1 MKAKQIINAVQA
13 VTGKWAKQRR
23 AEERHAAAEAN
34 RYDAMT
40 RERRVTIKEVAYD
53 EMPAAYAKASAGG
66 TLPALARQI
75 MYAARPAILARTG
88 LSQLKDEYFTQQLL
102 PNFMAECPELT
113 ANWNVVFDARGNF
126 VEPHTDKRVPLGTLN
141 VRDYLAEIRSHAVEL
156 PDFDIWERHHPTI
169 GPKDRFGAVLFVEKE
184 GFNPLFEA
192 VQLAERHD
200 LAIMS
205 TKGMSVTASR
215 ELVEYVCG
223 LGVPLLVL
231 HDFDKSGFSIVG
243 TLRRSTRR
251 YQFRHGHA
259 SRVIDLGLR
268 LEDVDGLETE
278 DVYFRNRRQGG
289 GQPGRERRGTRRDRV
304 PARKTGRAECLRL
317 GRADRLAR
325 TQAEGAR
332 DQEGDPCR
340 EHTGRR
346 LPAHAQAGLGP
357 GPDQSCPGRAWGRSA
372 GGATRPQSPDRARP
386 DVRPDDRLGCGPAPD
401 HREGVTTVCRPSPFS
416 AAR

>member
-1 MKAKQIINAVQA
+1 MKAAQIIGAVRA
-13 VTGKWAKQRR
+13 VTGKWAKQRK

-34 RYDAMT
+34 RWDAMT

-88 LSQLKDEYFTQQLL
+88 LQQLKDEYFTQQLL
-102 PNFMAECPELT
+102 PNFMSEAPRLT
-113 ANWNVVFDARGNF
+113 ADWNVVFDARGNF

-141 VRDYLAEIRSHAVEL
+141 VRDYLAEIRSLAVES

-169 GPKDRFGAVLFVEKE
+169 GPANRFGAVLFVEKE

-215 ELVEYVCG
+215 ELVEYVCS

-243 TLRRSTRR
+243 TLTRSTRR

-259 SRVIDLGLR
+259 GRVIDLGLQ
-268 LEDVDGLETE
+268 LDDVDGLESE
-278 DVYFRNRRQGG
+278 YVSFRNDNQAAANL
-289 GQPGRERRGTRRDRV
+289 REN
-304 PARKTGRAECLRL
+304 
-317 GRADRLAR
+317 
-325 TQAEGAR
+325 
-332 DQEGDPCR
+332 
-340 EHTGRR
+340 
-346 LPAHAQAGLGP
+346 
-357 GPDQSCPGRAWGRSA
+357 
-372 GGATRPQSPDRARP
+372 GATPEEIEFLLEQRVELNALASDELIDWLETKLQEHGITKVIPDADTLAGAYRRMRGQALVQDRINAVLSELGSDAAPVPRA
-386 DVRPDDRLGCGPAPD
+386 L
-401 HREGVTTVCRPSPFS
+401 
-416 AAR
+416 AARIARWLNRNPALAWDAALRKIAEADHNAMREETP

>member
-1 MKAKQIINAVQA
+1 MKAQQIIDAVQA
-13 VTGKWAKQRR
+13 VTGRWAKQRK
-23 AEERHAAAEAN
+23 AEERHANAAA
-34 RYDAMT
+34 RRWDAMT
-40 RERRVTIKEVAYD
+40 RERRLTIKDAAYD
-53 EMPAAYAKASAGG
+53 EMPAAYAKASANG

-88 LSQLKDEYFTQQLL
+88 QEQLNDEYFTQHLL
-102 PNFMAECPELT
+102 PDFMSEQPRSA
-113 ANWNVVFDARGNF
+113 ADWNVVFDARGNF
-126 VEPHTDKRVPLGTLN
+126 VEPHTDRRVPLGTLN
-141 VRDYLAEIRSHAVEL
+141 VRDYLAEISGHTVEV

-169 GPKDRFGAVLFVEKE
+169 GPANRFGAVLFIEKE

-278 DVYFRNRRQGG
+278 GVYFRNRDKAAANLAENGAA
-289 GQPGRERRGTRRDRV
+289 PEEIEFLLERRVELNAFASDELIDWLERKLKEHGIRKVIPAASTLAGAYQRMRKQALVQARIKAVLAELGDEAPAVPRDLSRRI
-304 PARKTGRAECLRL
+304 ARALKSDPTIAWDAALR
-317 GRADRLAR
+317 RII
-325 TQAEGAR
+325 E
-332 DQEGDPCR
+332 R
-340 EHTGRR
+340 E
-346 LPAHAQAGLGP
+346 
-357 GPDQSCPGRAWGRSA
+357 
-372 GGATRPQSPDRARP
+372 
-386 DVRPDDRLGCGPAPD
+386 
-401 HREGVTTVCRPSPFS
+401 
-416 AAR
+416 